1 MGEFPHSKVCPE
13 AMCRGPLAEGEE
25 DKGTPE
31 GEGDQRGT
39 LGLGDTCS
47 QGGSLWIREFQRAAA
62 ALVFMSW
69 GLSIASNCVWQDF
82 AGWAK
87 QADSKW
93 LKICL

>member
-1 MGEFPHSKVCPE
+1 MGEIPHSKVCPE

-69 GLSIASNCVWQDF
+69 GLSLSLIH
-82 AGWAK
+82 
-87 QADSKW
+87 
-93 LKICL
+93 I